1 MALALCLLL
10 LFLWPQLSHAGWG
23 NSKGSG
29 WNQSWQGRG
38 YHHNSGRFGSQGGKG
53 SLADVA
59 FVLDALHQTSS
70 RRKRTRS
77 RSSSRSPSP
86 RRRSRG
92 SSSSSSLHKELEE
105 LRRYKEESE
114 AAAAATREA
123 EKKKTELEA
132 REAEFKRMEQRI
144 LQALPSPAKK
154 TVQRGA
160 TEEAGRESPLS
171 TLAARFIESLT
182 DQHVSSEGLCSWEA
196 VEQRLFAL
204 DSSVLREILT
214 SHSEIVPRS
223 KSQRVSKL
231 VEFLSKK
238 CAPWTG
244 PMQPA
249 ARSPN
254 TADRQQNKTKGS
266 EFGIHLETG
275 ICLLLG
281 FLCFLAG
288 LLVGAATCPAPETF
302 GCFGWAVTYGRA
314 LRTIAWDYSGQSMWL
329 QRVTGCEI
337 YSASTALAVFL
348 SSSAMALGR
357 SWLQWQIPRCLTWFF
372 WEWQCD
378 GPTIF

>member
-105 LRRYKEESE
+105 LRRYKEETE

-238 CAPWTG
+238 CAP
-244 PMQPA
+244 
-249 ARSPN
+249 
-254 TADRQQNKTKGS
+254 
-266 EFGIHLETG
+266 
-275 ICLLLG
+275 
-281 FLCFLAG
+281 
-288 LLVGAATCPAPETF
+288 
-302 GCFGWAVTYGRA
+302 
-314 LRTIAWDYSGQSMWL
+314 
-329 QRVTGCEI
+329 
-337 YSASTALAVFL
+337 
-348 SSSAMALGR
+348 
-357 SWLQWQIPRCLTWFF
+357 
-372 WEWQCD
+372 
-378 GPTIF
+378 